1 MCRVVIWLWLIQVI
15 ANFFVLRHCWFL
27 FRRRKQCSYSWY
39 GHYLIRHSLCDKDS
53 HTWHRWNET
62 SLVDSLTPRLT
73 TVELI
78 ATAISMQHCITELLP
93 FLGTFSALNK
103 SIQKMSSETS
113 NFSDV
118 TYNNNGITSSAH
130 LRSTQRPFRSTSSM
144 TATSPDHA

>member
-39 GHYLIRHSLCDKDS
+39 GHYLIRHRLCDIDEM
-53 HTWHRWNET
+53 WH

-78 ATAISMQHCITELLP
+78 TTAISMQHCITELLP

-118 TYNNNGITSSAH
+118 TYNDNGITSSAH

>member
-39 GHYLIRHSLCDKDS
+39 GHYLILYSLCDIDQM
-53 HTWHRWNET
+53 WNRWNET
-62 SLVDSLTPRLT
+62 RLVDSLILRLT

-103 SIQKMSSETS
+103 SIQKMSSKTS

-118 TYNNNGITSSAH
+118 TYNDNGITSSAH

-144 TATSPDHA
+144 AVTSPDNA